1 MEENKEEISNSN
13 NINVIN
19 QDENLNKK
27 NEELP
32 EPEITEEEMKNII
45 NYINNWD
52 YEKYERDLEVR
63 EALLLLR
70 DKMKKDEKEK
80 EKQFNELKRKEN
92 LTSEKRDNKEEENI
106 KNYFEEEKIEQD
118 NKYYTKYN
126 ENNNI
131 NVFKDELSEQEKE
144 FLEKNWNRSTRPE
157 FGEKIVNEKGD
168 KEKIIYNSD
177 DKKEKKVNNFI
188 YKINL
193 FIIQNLKEKK
203 NEKKME
209 NVIYHKPELVPSMGK
224 YI

>member
-19 QDENLNKK
+19 QDENLNKN

-32 EPEITEEEMKNII
+32 EPEITEEEMKSII

-80 EKQFNELKRKEN
+80 EKQFNELKRKES
-92 LTSEKRDNKEEENI
+92 LTSEKRDHKEEENI

-144 FLEKNWNRSTRPE
+144 FLEKNWNRSTKPE